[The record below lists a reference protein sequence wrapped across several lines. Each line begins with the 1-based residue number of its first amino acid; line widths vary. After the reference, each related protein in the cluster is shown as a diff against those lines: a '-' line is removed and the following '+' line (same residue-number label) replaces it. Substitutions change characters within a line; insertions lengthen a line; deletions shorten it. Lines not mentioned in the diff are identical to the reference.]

1 MERACIFLSRMLP
14 LGQHTYTIYCF
25 WILDAKVAPPPHATW
40 YVRRVSLPPAL
51 KALTCRLGAP
61 AHPWNERAFSYP
73 GRFRLGE
80 GSHFFPKFGHFFPKT
95 SYVHIY
101 VIRLHTTLMQAFSS
115 HTARASY
122 RKKNHNIIIQTHT
135 HNIHACCIW
144 IHTRCSHHTTSF
156 TACIINPSCIIE
168 SMSHNDII

>member
-1 MERACIFLSRMLP
+1 MMFRSELQKGKEGI
-14 LGQHTYTIYCF
+14 
-25 WILDAKVAPPPHATW
+25 
-40 YVRRVSLPPAL
+40 
-51 KALTCRLGAP
+51 
-61 AHPWNERAFSYP
+61 SYP
-73 GRFRLGE
+73 SAMQRE

-122 RKKNHNIIIQTHT
+122 RKKIHNIIIQTHT

-156 TACIINPSCIIE
+156 TACIINPSCIIRRCHIMI
-168 SMSHNDII
+168 SYSIIITCIIQAHILVVS